1 MQSMKKTGVA
11 MMILGALLAL
21 VCMAVGRKE
30 SASIG
35 VIGGADGPTAIL
47 VAGPGVSAAAAAGI
61 LLAVMLV
68 VAGWLIGLK
77 KRK

>member
-11 MMILGALLAL
+11 MLILGALLVL
-21 VCMAVGRKE
+21 VCMAVGQRE

-47 VAGPGVSAAAAAGI
+47 VAGPGVNAAAAAGI
-61 LLAVMLV
+61 LLAVMLA